1 MRMSQLFGE
10 TLRAPPAEAE
20 TVGYGL
26 LVRAGYIRQ
35 HAPGIFSYLPLGRR
49 VMRKIMAILRDEM
62 EAIGGQEVAV
72 PIIQP
77 AAPWQ
82 RTGRWEQAGEELVRF
97 NDRTGRAL
105 VVGTTHEEL
114 AAELARGTIRSY
126 RQLPAL
132 LYQIRTTFRDELH
145 PRAGLLRAR
154 EFELLTSYSFDRDRV
169 GLDAQY
175 RSHYEAYWRIFHRLG
190 LSGVMVVASDPGT
203 GEQQEHEYVILSE
216 AGDDTVV
223 LCDSCGYAA
232 NLRTARFTKPAPA
245 VEQQRPLEKVA
256 TPGAETIQSLAEF
269 LNVPRERTAKVVLFT
284 AGLPAEP
291 TRARAVREVVVMAL
305 VRGDMEVSERKLSRA
320 INASWMRPA
329 DAAAVRAVGAVA
341 GYASPVGLRSDDLV
355 VVADDLVAASPNLI
369 SGANQEGFHLLNVNF
384 GRDCHADIVADITTA
399 FAGAPCTQCRA
410 PLQLA
415 AAVDIA
421 SLHRLDPAFSQ
432 ALDLTFQDQD
442 GSVRPVAMG
451 AYGIGLGRLLACIAE
466 QHHDEHG
473 LRLPVSMAPYEVC
486 LVAIAGGDEAVRRQ
500 ADAVYAA
507 LRAAGTD
514 VLYDDRDVSSGV
526 KFNDADLIG
535 IPLRATLGA
544 RSLRAGGVELKR
556 RDRDERQIA
565 AIDTVAEL
573 ATRILAESRGESQ
586 LLRPRPR

>member
-20 TVGYGL
+20 TVGHGL

-49 VMRKIMAILRDEM
+49 AMRKIVAIVRDEM
-62 EAIGGQEVAV
+62 EAIGGQEVAM
-72 PIIQP
+72 PIIQR

-97 NDRTGRAL
+97 NDRTGRTL
-105 VVGTTHEEL
+105 VIGTTHEEL

-132 LYQIRTTFRDELH
+132 LYQIRTSFRDERQ

-154 EFELLTSYSFDRDRV
+154 EFELLASYSFDRDPV

-175 RSHYEAYWRIFHRLG
+175 RSHREAYSRIFQRLE
-190 LSGVMVVASDPGT
+190 LNGVMAVAADPGT
-203 GEQQEHEYVILSE
+203 GEQQEHELVILSK
-216 AGDDTVV
+216 AGDDTVA

-232 NLRTARFTKPAPA
+232 NLQTARFNKPAPA

-256 TPGAETIQSLAEF
+256 TPGAQTIQSLAEF
-269 LNVPRERTAKVVLFT
+269 LNVPKERTAKVVLF
-284 AGLPAEP
+284 AARLPGEP
-291 TRARAVREVVVMAL
+291 ARVRAVREVVVMAL

-329 DAAAVRAVGAVA
+329 DIATARAVGAVP

-369 SGANQEGFHLLNVNF
+369 CGANEEGFHLLNVNF
-384 GRDCHADIVADITTA
+384 GRDCHADVVADIVAA
-399 FAGAPCTQCRA
+399 FARAPCPQCRA

-415 AAVDIA
+415 AAVEIA
-421 SLHRLDPAFSQ
+421 SLHRWDLAFSE
-432 ALDLTFQDQD
+432 ALEITFQDQD

-451 AYGIGLGRLLACIAE
+451 AFGIGLGRLLACIAE

-473 LRLPVSMAPYEVC
+473 LRLPVSVAPYEVC
-486 LVAIAGGDEAVRRQ
+486 LVAIAGGGEAVSRQ

-507 LRAAGTD
+507 LRDAGTE

-565 AIDTVAEL
+565 AIDTVAES
-573 ATRILAESRGESQ
+573 AARILAESRDKSQ
-586 LLRPRPR
+586 PGT